1 MQRPEGV
8 IVMSK
13 LPKRTAHFDKIERT
27 LIVSD
32 NIRNAIEKYKEVMC
46 ILYRDISE
54 IILNDKHVALK
65 VIPNDSSTL
74 ADRIERCDYIEA
86 LAQDYSKTHGV
97 NVVIVRLAIKH
108 IFDLL
113 KEYSNHKG
121 NALAIDDYWNCAKQH
136 LMQEIDVAISI
147 KTINGA
153 NTYKINI
160 GRIIGNE
167 KIIDNCVWYWQ
178 TVQIDHDIDAD
189 SIRSINTQQ
198 GQDVSKPSQ
207 HRETSRLI
215 VNEDDSIKIEI
226 NMKKE
231 LPIAYPHGGIMAIDV
246 GLNRFLTILS
256 YSLSD
261 NKGKS
266 IIVEDQDLLNRY
278 KDAVKRGNTWEIES
292 AIVAIQNKTIEEW
305 SVIL

>member
-1 MQRPEGV
+1 
-8 IVMSK
+8 MSK
-13 LPKRTAHFDKIERT
+13 LPKRTTHFDKIERT

-54 IILNDKHVALK
+54 IILNDKHMALK

-121 NALAIDDYWNCAKQH
+121 NALVIDDFLNCAKQR

-147 KTINGA
+147 KAINGT
-153 NTYKINI
+153 NTLK
-160 GRIIGNE
+160 
-167 KIIDNCVWYWQ
+167 
-178 TVQIDHDIDAD
+178 
-189 SIRSINTQQ
+189 
-198 GQDVSKPSQ
+198 VSQS
-207 HRETSRLI
+207 
-215 VNEDDSIKIEI
+215 
-226 NMKKE
+226 
-231 LPIAYPHGGIMAIDV
+231 A
-246 GLNRFLTILS
+246 GL
-256 YSLSD
+256 
-261 NKGKS
+261 
-266 IIVEDQDLLNRY
+266 
-278 KDAVKRGNTWEIES
+278 
-292 AIVAIQNKTIEEW
+292 
-305 SVIL
+305 